1 MAPHITL
8 DAPAQPQNVTGAH
21 AMKLYHGKGS
31 CSIGILV
38 LLEEIGVE
46 YELASV
52 DLAGGEQ
59 RSEAYRRLS
68 PKAKVPLLELA
79 DGATITEWTAIAAY
93 LAALRP
99 EARLLPTDPLTM
111 ARVLELVDYIVAT
124 VHMQGF
130 TRMVRP
136 GAFTPNAADFEA
148 VITRGREIFDGGLEL
163 LGAQLAGADDAVG
176 AFSIAD
182 AALFY
187 VERWKAERLGEALP
201 VGLASHYANLL
212 RRPSVQRA
220 LAL

>member
-1 MAPHITL
+1 
-8 DAPAQPQNVTGAH
+8 
-21 AMKLYHGKGS
+21 MKLYHGKGS

-38 LLEEIGVE
+38 LMEELGVE
-46 YELASV
+46 FELAFV

-68 PKAKVPLLELA
+68 PKAKVPLLELG
-79 DGATITEWTAIAAY
+79 DGATITEWPAIAAY

-99 EARLLPTDPLTM
+99 DARLLPRDPLAM
-111 ARVLELVDYIVAT
+111 ARVLERVDYIVAT

-148 VITRGREIFDGGLEL
+148 VIARGREIFDGGLEL
-163 LGAQLAGADDAVG
+163 LSAQLAGDEPAVE

-187 VERWKAERLGEALP
+187 VERWKAERLGEVLP
-201 VGLASHYANLL
+201 AGLASHYARMLQ
-212 RRPSVQRA
+212 RPSVERA
-220 LAL
+220 LAS